1 VTVSGP
7 SSDAAEE
14 QPTLRRIVLQDWDE
28 NRGRRK
34 SQVVL
39 ALYRLA
45 TVCRQRDDIPRPLGA
60 VYIGLYKV
68 LTNWFM
74 GVEFPPETVIGTQLR
89 LFHPHAIVLHPN
101 VRIGDRCTLR
111 QCTTLG
117 NVDRPG
123 GPSTAPVV
131 GDDVEIGA
139 GVIVIGERHIGDRA
153 ILGAGAVVVSDVAAG
168 AVVVGNPA
176 KPIRIDGVST
186 RD

>member
-1 VTVSGP
+1 MTAGASRAPGTVGP
-7 SSDAAEE
+7 SHRVFE
-14 QPTLRRIVLQDWDE
+14 DWHT

-45 TVCRQRDDIPRPLGA
+45 ASCQRGGVLPRPLGKL
-60 VYIGLYKV
+60 YIGFYKL

-74 GVEFPPETVIGTQLR
+74 GVELPPETSIGRELR
-89 LFHPHAIVLHPN
+89 LFHPHAIVLHPE

-117 NVDRPG
+117 NVDG
-123 GPSTAPVV
+123 ADGPTGAPTV

-139 GVIVIGERHIGDRA
+139 GVLVIGERRIGDGA
-153 ILGAGAVVVSDVAAG
+153 TIGAGAVVVSDVPAG
-168 AVVVGNPA
+168 VVVVGNPA
-176 KPIRIDGVST
+176 RPIRAAATPGT
-186 RD
+186 N